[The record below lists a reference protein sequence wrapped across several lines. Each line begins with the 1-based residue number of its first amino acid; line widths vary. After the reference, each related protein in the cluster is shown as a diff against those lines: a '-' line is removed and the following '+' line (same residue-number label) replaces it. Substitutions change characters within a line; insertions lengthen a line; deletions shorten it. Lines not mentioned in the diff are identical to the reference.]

1 MPQIPSLL
9 HPAVGAWGGGASKP
23 NPRTPH
29 SRFPG
34 QVAAPSRGPCPP
46 STPVPATPA
55 PSLRSTCGPTAPT
68 RPALQCA
75 RGNRA
80 PTSVGATGPGSG
92 NIPCAANS
100 EYRAQA
106 SPAVRTPQP
115 GDRGPSKPTCSRS
128 KSLRRSPSRGHW
140 LSRREQL
147 PAPLGRGGLRPAAHA
162 PQRCMKISYEASPSL
177 FIWYN
182 CTVFRELALG
192 AWLRV
197 QRRAGKSRRVAVP
210 ATGSQGDATNGKWG
224 EESRPAIG
232 ERGQARWP
240 DGKTLRASPA
250 SERGRTAQTRQT
262 EPESRSFSS

>member
-9 HPAVGAWGGGASKP
+9 HPAVGAGGGSSKP

-162 PQRCMKISYEASPSL
+162 PQRCMKISYEASSSL

-182 CTVFRELALG
+182 CTRVPGTGLG
-192 AWLRV
+192 GMAAGPEASRKEQEGGCPCHRQPRGRDERQMGRGKQTGHRGAGAGEV
-197 QRRAGKSRRVAVP
+197 ARRK
-210 ATGSQGDATNGKWG
+210 D
-224 EESRPAIG
+224 
-232 ERGQARWP
+232 
-240 DGKTLRASPA
+240 PA
-250 SERGRTAQTRQT
+250 SISGV
-262 EPESRSFSS
+262 